1 MTIKQIAVF
10 MENKPGTM
18 SKVTE
23 ALGNSGI
30 DVRAASLADTQD
42 LGILRMIV
50 TDTEKAVE
58 SLSDA
63 GYVASV
69 CDVFA
74 AEVPDLP
81 GAMTELMK
89 KVASTGLNVEY
100 MYAFVSPETKK
111 AYIVLRIKD
120 TENAEKA
127 LIDKGIK
134 LIGETK

>member
-1 MTIKQIAVF
+1 MTIKHIAVF

-42 LGILRMIV
+42 FGILRMIV
-50 TDTEKAVE
+50 TDTEKAVK

>member
-42 LGILRMIV
+42 FGILRMIV
-50 TDTEKAVE
+50 TDTEKAVK

>member
-1 MTIKQIAVF
+1 
-10 MENKPGTM
+10 
-18 SKVTE
+18 
-23 ALGNSGI
+23 
-30 DVRAASLADTQD
+30 
-42 LGILRMIV
+42 MIV
-50 TDTEKAVE
+50 TDTEKAVK